1 MRWIRHWLGRES
13 VGRVFPT
20 ATLDAI
26 QSTIADGERAHL
38 GEVCFAIEGGLPF
51 PQSLGNLDVRQRA
64 EAAFAR
70 LRIWNTEHNSGVLV
84 YVLLAEHAIEI
95 VADRGIAARMEQAE
109 WQAICAA
116 LENAYRAENFVDGT
130 TAAIAAIHAVLT
142 EHFPATDHVNPDEL
156 PNRPVLL

>member
-1 MRWIRHWLGRES
+1 MRWIRHWLGRER
-13 VGRVFPT
+13 VHGVFPT

-26 QSTIADGERAHL
+26 QQAIADGEQRHL

-51 PQSLGNLDVRQRA
+51 PQSLAEFDVRQRA

-95 VADRGIAARMEQAE
+95 VADRGIAAKVEQAE
-109 WQAICAA
+109 WQAVCRV
-116 LENAYRAENFVDGT
+116 LEHAYRRGDYAEGT
-130 TAAIAAIHAVLT
+130 ASAISAIHALLT
-142 EHFPATDHVNPDEL
+142 QHFPSHYRANPDEL